1 MEEMCGLFKNPRTYS
16 MAINL
21 DGTFGTV
28 IQDSSCTDDFGGNV
42 IMALDGKHRPLFD
55 GFRQSSHHKNS
66 QIQ

>member
-1 MEEMCGLFKNPRTYS
+1 

-28 IQDSSCTDDFGGNV
+28 IQDPSCTDDFGGNV

>member
-1 MEEMCGLFKNPRTYS
+1 

-21 DGTFGTV
+21 DFTFGTV

-42 IMALDGKHRPLFD
+42 IMAQYGKHRLLFD
-55 GFRQSSHHKNS
+55 GVRQSSHHKNS